1 MNRFSLTVAELWR
14 AKKARVLP
22 RISAG
27 IKDATAKRT
36 ASLVDEKFAAE
47 IFALDH
53 CVQGAH
59 AGRHTVMKLLFVR
72 ESIPQSVPAGSPLTP
87 PRKHVLAAS
96 LMATIGATLL
106 SFSAQTTQ
114 AGSATWLA
122 NPATNHWNNANNWT
136 SGGPPN
142 GPNDIATFA
151 TSNTTG
157 IIHTADVEVS
167 GIVFN
172 SGASAFTITTGATA
186 TLTIVGTGVTDNAA
200 AAENFVTTGSSTA
213 NTGGGQIFFLTN
225 ATAGTVAYTNNAGT
239 VTSAGG
245 GSTQFFGSARA
256 GHGAFT
262 NKLASDSDTQ
272 SGFTQFHNSSSA
284 QNGTFVNEGGTS
296 TIPFGGTLFND
307 TSTAANAIITN
318 EGLDSGITVFS
329 NSSTAATCT
338 INNNGAVAPFYGRTI
353 FDDNSTAA
361 TCTINNLGGTAAGVA
376 GGRLF
381 FDHNGDPNSTASAG
395 NATITNFGGTVN
407 GAFGS
412 LTEFDGGTA
421 GNATIIAAS
430 GSNGGGG
437 GAIDF
442 SEYGNGGTARVEV
455 FGNGYLELFNLFQ
468 PTVIIGSLEGNGFVY
483 LTGNS
488 LSIGSSNLSTTFS
501 GVISNQ
507 DPFGIY
513 GPLVGS
519 IVKVGTGTLTLT
531 NASSYSGGTTVTT
544 GTLVAGHNGA
554 LGAGDVTVA
563 AGATLRMQNGMTN
576 DYIFVGASLIITS
589 SSTVNLNFTGAPD
602 IVGFLI
608 IDGVPQ
614 PAGLYGAPGGPAPHM
629 LPQFTGTGEVLVVTP
644 SAGSRK
650 LHGGTP
656 FDVALPFTGA
666 DGIECRS
673 GGSSSSFQ
681 ILVTFGETVTF
692 TSAQVTSGTGTV
704 ASTSG
709 NGTSTVTINLTGV
722 IDAQRLVVTLFN
734 VNYGPATANLPIQM
748 AVLLGDTNGN
758 TTTNAADVSQT
769 KQRIGQSI
777 TTSNFRSDV
786 NASGAITASDVAIV
800 KANLGHGLP

>member
-1 MNRFSLTVAELWR
+1 
-14 AKKARVLP
+14 
-22 RISAG
+22 
-27 IKDATAKRT
+27 
-36 ASLVDEKFAAE
+36 
-47 IFALDH
+47 
-53 CVQGAH
+53 
-59 AGRHTVMKLLFVR
+59 MKLLFVR
-72 ESIPQSVPAGSPLTP
+72 ESIPQSVRAGSPLTA
-87 PRKHVLAAS
+87 PRKHVLTAS
-96 LMATIGATLL
+96 LMATVGATLL
-106 SFSAQTTQ
+106 SLSAQITQ

-142 GPNDIATFA
+142 GPSDIATFA

-157 IIHTADVEVS
+157 ILHTADVELS

-186 TLTIVGTGVTDNAA
+186 TLTIVGAGITDNAA
-200 AAENFVTTGSSTA
+200 AAENFATTGSSTA
-213 NTGGGQIFFLTN
+213 STGGGQIFFTGS
-225 ATAGTVAYTNNAGT
+225 ATAGNAPAFTNNPGT
-239 VTSAGG
+239 IDTAGG

-256 GHGAFT
+256 GHGTFT
-262 NKLASDSDTQ
+262 NKRLSGSDAQ

-284 QNGTFVNEGGTS
+284 QNGTFINEGGSGTL
-296 TIPFGGTLFND
+296 PFGGTLFND

-329 NSSTAATCT
+329 NSSTAASST
-338 INNNGAVAPFYGRTI
+338 INNNAALAPFYGRTI
-353 FDDNSTAA
+353 FNDDSTAA
-361 TCTINNLGGTAAGVA
+361 NSTINNLGGAAANIA

-381 FDHNGDPNSTASAG
+381 FDYYGDPNSTASAG
-395 NATITNFGGTVN
+395 NATINNYGGTVN
-407 GAFGS
+407 TAFGS
-412 LTEFDGGTA
+412 ATDFSGGTA
-421 GNATIIAAS
+421 ANATIIAYG

-437 GAIDF
+437 GAIYFD
-442 SEYGNGGTARVEV
+442 EYGDGGMARVEL
-455 FGNGYLELFNLFQ
+455 FGNGYLNLFNLFV
-468 PTVIIGSLEGNGFVY
+468 PSVTIGSLEGSGIVF
-483 LTGNS
+483 LEGNT
-488 LSIGSSNLSTTFS
+488 LGIGSNNLSTTFS

-519 IVKVGTGTLTLT
+519 ITKVGTGTLTLT
-531 NASSYSGGTTVTT
+531 NASTYSGGTTVTT
-544 GTLVAGHNGA
+544 GTLLAGHAGA

-563 AGATLRMQNGMTN
+563 AGAILKLQNGTNN
-576 DYIFVGASLIITS
+576 DYIFDGASLSIAS

-608 IDGVPQ
+608 IDGVSQ
-614 PAGLYGAPGGPAPHM
+614 PAGLYGGPGSPAPHM
-629 LPQFTGTGEVLVVTP
+629 LPQFTGTGEILVVAP
-644 SAGSRK
+644 VALSRK

-656 FDVALPFTGA
+656 FDVALPFTGV
-666 DGIECRS
+666 DGIECRI
-673 GGSSSSFQ
+673 GGANNGFQ

-709 NGTSTVTINLTGV
+709 SGTSTVTINLTGV
-722 IDAQRLVVTLFN
+722 TDAQRLVVTLFN
-734 VNYGPATANLPIQM
+734 VNYGPAAANLPIQM
-748 AVLLGDTNGN
+748 AVLLADTNGN

-769 KQRIGQSI
+769 KGRVGQSI

-786 NASGAITASDVAIV
+786 NVSGTITASDVAIV